1 MSQISPPQVAEAL
14 LESFGADEEFTDA
27 ILGDLA
33 QEYTQRVERYG
44 ATAARLWYYRQA
56 VLASPPLLR
65 NWLSSARWSDGRRL
79 LNVAGLAYVTT
90 LMINALL
97 FFGGSA
103 VGSTLLP
110 KPVWSTVVSTSAV
123 VLMFVTP
130 FVGGYLAASFEEAKP
145 MIAALAL
152 AFFWGVLQVLATGY
166 AWLSTSGMSLG
177 PADLARIV
185 IVPILM
191 TICVVGGMTR
201 VRIVSARR
209 AVAASSIPS

>member
-1 MSQISPPQVAEAL
+1 
-14 LESFGADEEFTDA
+14 
-27 ILGDLA
+27 
-33 QEYTQRVERYG
+33 VERYG

-56 VLASPPLLR
+56 VLASPALLR

-145 MIAALAL
+145 AL

-209 AVAASSIPS
+209 AAAASSIPS